1 MQTKRV
7 TSTSKLAPTSIP
19 SERRKPAV
27 HKPSAKEPATN
38 TSGGRK
44 QQLLHRSSKST
55 LVPPPS
61 KQSPRIRHKGQ
72 SERKSESPDSK
83 VTELE
88 KSVKAKAGFPITV
101 DKIDKEKLVST
112 DEEQENVHVKEKP
125 VHDSATYSVTHQ
137 ESRNSSTTMSS
148 VSSLMFSGTEQH
160 MLVSL
165 QDIAN
170 HSEQIFGIQI
180 PNVIISGDEEDEMFK
195 TIAGR
200 IRKWKM
206 LGRYLSLKDEVLEEI
221 ELHNHFDEE
230 RCLKMLKRFIIDVGD
245 GATYVRLAIALKN
258 IMHDSLVAD
267 IAQYFPQYHQ
277 ASGSSSAANSECV
290 FPLILPSKIDGI
302 DASLSVIKESFKIQ
316 KNNGKQKAKLEVRYP
331 SELANT
337 RANSP
342 LCFELSIL
350 NAGSIRVLEDVCVA
364 AIHRRVKELTVNIM
378 YV

>member
-1 MQTKRV
+1 M
-7 TSTSKLAPTSIP
+7 
-19 SERRKPAV
+19 
-27 HKPSAKEPATN
+27 HKPSAIDPATN

-44 QQLLHRSSKST
+44 QQLLHRSSKFT

-61 KQSPRIRHKGQ
+61 KQSPRIRHKVQ
-72 SERKSESPDSK
+72 SEKKSESPDSK
-83 VTELE
+83 DTELE

-112 DEEQENVHVKEKP
+112 DKQHENVHVKEKP
-125 VHDSATYSVTHQ
+125 VHDSATHLVTHQ
-137 ESRNSSTTMSS
+137 ESRNSSTTVSS
-148 VSSLMFSGTEQH
+148 VSSLMFSGTEQQ

-200 IRKWKM
+200 ARKWKM

-221 ELHNHFDEE
+221 ELHNRFNEE
-230 RCLKMLKRFIIDVGD
+230 RCLKMLKRFKIDVGD
-245 GATYVRLAIALKN
+245 EATYVRLAIALKN
-258 IMHDSLVAD
+258 IMHDGLVAD

-277 ASGSSSAANSECV
+277 ASGSFSADNSECV
-290 FPLILPSKIDGI
+290 FLLRLPSNIEEI
-302 DASLSVIKESFKIQ
+302 NTSLIVIKESFEIQ

-331 SELANT
+331 SELENI
-337 RANSP
+337 RVNSP

-364 AIHRRVKELTVNIM
+364 AIHRGVKELTVNIM